1 MENMQKNSSK
11 MLTECSTPRA
21 TSFDRVNPMA
31 IKNSPPSPK
40 SLWRED
46 HSLKPSSNHS
56 LIASIHSSTR
66 LSSETLPVN
75 SPISNFLLSNF
86 LLKLSNVSR
95 NNSNSS
101 NIHNSLSSSTS
112 RTFGKISNF
121 QQDFQITRF
130 PEGTFASEQQL
141 SLVPQQQPQPSSSQ
155 FQQVQKFQSN
165 CFNSGFQSPN
175 VRPFTTVPDV
185 TSLTGFGQVKPL
197 TACFSFNL
205 PKDWMIRLVK
215 KVQTVPSSLQD
226 LTWNKQLFLIPPT
239 FSLRPDVVTAHSVVP
254 ASVSGIINR
263 NPVSSTE
270 GESTGTALGEEQ
282 E

>member
-40 SLWRED
+40 SLWRKD
-46 HSLKPSSNHS
+46 HSWKPSSNHS
-56 LIASIHSSTR
+56 LMASIHSSTR

-101 NIHNSLSSSTS
+101 NSSNIHNSLSSSTS
-112 RTFGKISNF
+112 RTFEKISNF

-141 SLVPQQQPQPSSSQ
+141 SLARSSSRSRHHPSSSKCRNSSQIASTLAFNHLMCALLSIMSPQ
-155 FQQVQKFQSN
+155 F
-165 CFNSGFQSPN
+165 
-175 VRPFTTVPDV
+175 
-185 TSLTGFGQVKPL
+185 L
-197 TACFSFNL
+197 
-205 PKDWMIRLVK
+205 M
-215 KVQTVPSSLQD
+215 
-226 LTWNKQLFLIPPT
+226 
-239 FSLRPDVVTAHSVVP
+239 SLR
-254 ASVSGIINR
+254 
-263 NPVSSTE
+263 
-270 GESTGTALGEEQ
+270 
-282 E
+282 

>member
-1 MENMQKNSSK
+1 
-11 MLTECSTPRA
+11 
-21 TSFDRVNPMA
+21 MA

-56 LIASIHSSTR
+56 LMASIHSSTH
-66 LSSETLPVN
+66 LSTETLPFN

-112 RTFGKISNF
+112 RTFEKISNF

-141 SLVPQQQPQPSSSQ
+141 SLARSNSRSRHHPSSSKCRNSSQIASTLAFNHLMCALLSIMSPQ
-155 FQQVQKFQSN
+155 F
-165 CFNSGFQSPN
+165 
-175 VRPFTTVPDV
+175 
-185 TSLTGFGQVKPL
+185 L
-197 TACFSFNL
+197 
-205 PKDWMIRLVK
+205 M
-215 KVQTVPSSLQD
+215 
-226 LTWNKQLFLIPPT
+226 
-239 FSLRPDVVTAHSVVP
+239 SLR
-254 ASVSGIINR
+254 
-263 NPVSSTE
+263 
-270 GESTGTALGEEQ
+270 
-282 E
+282 